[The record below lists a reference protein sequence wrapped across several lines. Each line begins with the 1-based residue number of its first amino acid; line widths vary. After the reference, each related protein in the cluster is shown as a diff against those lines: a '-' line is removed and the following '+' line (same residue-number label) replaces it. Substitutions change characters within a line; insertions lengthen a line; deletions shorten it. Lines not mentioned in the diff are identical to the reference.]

1 MCSRAR
7 TALASL
13 QPWWSLDQSA
23 WVRGCRCRAPTHHL
37 KPRALPSEWPFPGFV
52 ARTIAKFPDAGVC
65 HVEEAR
71 VLEEEDGYTFLDVRT
86 KQEYEYRIAGSVN
99 VPIITATWRF
109 EKGKP
114 AKVPDPQAANLDFVN
129 QVQAKFPTKS
139 TKLIIC
145 CSDGRTRTLSALRA
159 LDAAGYT
166 HLVGMKNGAC
176 GHRPPPPLL

>member
-1 MCSRAR
+1 M
-7 TALASL
+7 
-13 QPWWSLDQSA
+13 
-23 WVRGCRCRAPTHHL
+23 
-37 KPRALPSEWPFPGFV
+37 
-52 ARTIAKFPDAGVC
+52 
-65 HVEEAR
+65 
-71 VLEEEDGYTFLDVRT
+71 LEEEDGYTFLDVRT

-176 GHRPPPPLL
+176 GHRPPPPSCDALPPCADAIHACALSLCRLQPLVSYV